1 MAEPEMG
8 EGEMPAEKIYSSK
21 GDIDIRVAWGNHR
34 SDMIQV
40 ATLVR
45 PTTDFD
51 PTRRIISIVNEW
63 LVAAGEQPLDL
74 DAITKKLADKARAN
88 GEIFA
93 NPFFDGY
100 HATIESWSEAN
111 DLIRVLRRARDTVF
125 GKPE

>member
-1 MAEPEMG
+1 
-8 EGEMPAEKIYSSK
+8 MPAEKIYSST
-21 GDIDIRVAWGNHR
+21 GDIDIRVAWGNQR

-51 PTRRIISIVNEW
+51 PTRRIINIVNEW

-74 DAITKKLADKARAN
+74 DAITKKIVDKAQTK

-100 HATIESWSEAN
+100 HATLASWTDAN

>member
-1 MAEPEMG
+1 
-8 EGEMPAEKIYSSK
+8 MPAEKIYSSK

-45 PTTDFD
+45 SDGAFD
-51 PTRRIISIVNEW
+51 PTRRIINIVNEW

-74 DAITKKLADKARAN
+74 DAITKKLMDKARAK
-88 GEIFA
+88 GEIVV

-100 HATIESWSEAN
+100 HATLESWTEAN
-111 DLIRVLRRARDTVF
+111 DLIRVLRRARDMVF